1 MYLIKIKLD
10 FMSAI
15 HKNVSGTFHYEGS
28 TSRAVQISQTR
39 YISGPVT
46 MHLI

>member
-1 MYLIKIKLD
+1 MFLIKIELD
-10 FMSAI
+10 FMSVI
-15 HKNVSGTFHYEGS
+15 LKNVSGTLHYEGS